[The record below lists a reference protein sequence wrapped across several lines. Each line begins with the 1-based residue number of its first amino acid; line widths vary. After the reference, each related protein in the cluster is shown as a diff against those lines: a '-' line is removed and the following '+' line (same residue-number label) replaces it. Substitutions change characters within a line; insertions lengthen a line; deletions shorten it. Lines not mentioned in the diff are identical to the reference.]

1 MTIYIQ
7 YMVSIRCKLL
17 VKSELDRLGITYNK
31 VEIGEIDFDNSLR
44 IEQYA
49 RLKAALQKSGLVLID
64 DKKNIL
70 IEKIKRIII
79 EMIHYTDEPLLINFS
94 DFLSSKLQYNFNYLS
109 KLFTEVKGITIEHY
123 IIAHKI
129 ERAKELLLYDEL
141 NLKEIAHLLNYS
153 SVAHLC
159 TQFKKMTGLT
169 PTHFKQMQEYKKRIT
184 LENV

>member
-31 VEIGEIDFDNSLR
+31 VEIGEIDLDNRLSVER
-44 IEQYA
+44 YA
-49 RLKAALQKSGLVLID
+49 RLKAALQQAGLVLID

-70 IEKIKRIII
+70 IEKIKHIII
-79 EMIHYTDEPLLINFS
+79 EMIHYTDEPFVVNFS
-94 DFLSSKLQYNFNYLS
+94 EFLSSKLHYNFNYLS
-109 KLFTEVKGITIEHY
+109 KLFTEVKGIIIEHY

-153 SVAHLC
+153 SVAHLS

-169 PTHFKQMQEYKKRIT
+169 PTYFKQMQEYKKRIT